1 MEREIQGLEFNNME
15 EFFKH
20 FFDKGN
26 KILDLEERVAKSAE
40 EAGMDVP
47 DVSTKEFSD
56 ALVDYVWKNRSY
68 QMDRYYTG
76 RVLAA
81 QLSASARVP
90 VSEDNEKFDALYKM
104 KADNFVRL
112 GEVVEMVLA
121 LEKEL
126 FGGIDAAIDLSDAK
140 EKGDAID
147 RRKFGVMV

>member
-1 MEREIQGLEFNNME
+1 ME

-40 EAGMDVP
+40 EAGMEVP

-81 QLSASARVP
+81 QLSAPPLLLGRPFGLFLRVP
-90 VSEDNEKFDALYKM
+90 RLCPAFDLRFDFRDLLQSLFPSFQLRRQVEVFHALGPRR
-104 KADNFVRL
+104 FRPLQQRL
-112 GEVVEMVLA
+112 D
-121 LEKEL
+121 
-126 FGGIDAAIDLSDAK
+126 F
-140 EKGDAID
+140 
-147 RRKFGVMV
+147 RP